1 MLSKCVEKKN
11 IPSQWKEK
19 IGTMT
24 RDFSLCLV
32 VKQNK
37 HDKYCVSSW
46 RRGFTLLE
54 LMMVVAIIGTLAAI
68 AVPSFIGYQQRALK
82 LRVIVE
88 LRMIEKT
95 VYCFLLANDRLPLT
109 LAETGLGGMGDP

>member
-1 MLSKCVEKKN
+1 
-11 IPSQWKEK
+11 
-19 IGTMT
+19 MT

-68 AVPSFIGYQQRALK
+68 AVP
-82 LRVIVE
+82 
-88 LRMIEKT
+88 
-95 VYCFLLANDRLPLT
+95 
-109 LAETGLGGMGDP
+109 